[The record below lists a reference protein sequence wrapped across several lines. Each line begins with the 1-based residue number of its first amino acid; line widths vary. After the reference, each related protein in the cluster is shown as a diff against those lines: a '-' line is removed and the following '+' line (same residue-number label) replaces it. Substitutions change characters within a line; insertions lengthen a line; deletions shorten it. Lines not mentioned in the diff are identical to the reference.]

1 VGGDKQVA
9 EWVEMSRW
17 PSGWRQAGGQVG
29 GDEQVPGGQ
38 VGGDEQVPDGQM
50 GGDGQVA
57 EQVETSRWPSGWNVM
72 AYMFESCSWEGV
84 VQGGVGKAM
93 TVNIMGTGYDAGKV
107 PLPPLPSDTD
117 DGVS

>member
-9 EWVEMSRW
+9 GWVETSRW
-17 PSGWRQAGGQVG
+17 PGGWRQAGGQVG
-29 GDEQVPGGQ
+29 GDEQVADGQ
-38 VGGDEQVPDGQM
+38 V